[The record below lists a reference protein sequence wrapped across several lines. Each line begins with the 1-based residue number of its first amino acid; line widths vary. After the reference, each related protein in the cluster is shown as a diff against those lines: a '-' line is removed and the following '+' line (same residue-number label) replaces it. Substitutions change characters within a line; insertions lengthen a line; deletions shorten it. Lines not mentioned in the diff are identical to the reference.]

1 MSDDRM
7 KVQER
12 VAAMRSALG
21 AELEAHSITAMNVMA
36 EATNMT
42 TEAAAAEPAAAA
54 GMDKLR
60 TDLETM
66 AALAARAMAEREGSS
81 PQAHPAATPAPLE
94 PGAGPSIGGPIPVAG
109 GPEVSDGPEVLAGA
123 LEPEELTVPS
133 NPAVRGAVRLAVPMI
148 NNFVRDIGRARIV
161 LEMAFLDRT
170 EGADAA
176 LKFIVL
182 KAEVT
187 FLLGRLERQALGRL
201 NEWTLYFQQRPDK
214 VLKAAAL
221 SRFQDLADSLTTMD
235 AKAAMSVQ
243 TAASEVV
250 AGYATVKGK
259 MAEVWSAID
268 ASEKQKDNVRQL
280 YG

>member
-1 MSDDRM
+1 MN
-7 KVQER
+7 VQER
-12 VAAMRSALG
+12 VAAMRSGLS
-21 AELEAHSITAMNVMA
+21 AELEAHSIAAMNVMA
-36 EATNMT
+36 EATMMT
-42 TEAAAAEPAAAA
+42 TDAAAAAGPEAAA

-66 AALAARAMAEREGSS
+66 AAMAARALAERERSS
-81 PQAHPAATPAPLE
+81 PQAHPGAIPAPLE
-94 PGAGPSIGGPIPVAG
+94 PEAGPS
-109 GPEVSDGPEVLAGA
+109 VLD
-123 LEPEELTVPS
+123 PEELRVPS

-148 NNFVRDIGRARIV
+148 NNFVRDVGRARIV
-161 LEMAFLDRT
+161 IEMAFLDRA

-187 FLLGRLERQALGRL
+187 YLLGRLERQALGRL
-201 NEWTLYFQQRPDK
+201 NEWTLYFQQRPDR

-221 SRFQDLADSLTTMD
+221 SSFQDLADSLTTMD

-259 MAEVWSAID
+259 MAEVWSTID
-268 ASEKQKDNVRQL
+268 ASKKQKDNVRQL

>member
-12 VAAMRSALG
+12 VAAMRGALS
-21 AELEAHSITAMNVMA
+21 AELEMHSVAAMNVMA
-36 EATNMT
+36 ETTRMA
-42 TEAAAAEPAAAA
+42 TEATAAGPENAA

-60 TDLETM
+60 MDLETM
-66 AALAARAMAEREGSS
+66 AALAARAMAERA
-81 PQAHPAATPAPLE
+81 QADPAALHAPIK
-94 PGAGPSIGGPIPVAG
+94 PGAGPSVGGQIPL
-109 GPEVSDGPEVLAGA
+109 PEPEVLVDVQ
-123 LEPEELTVPS
+123 PEELTVPS
-133 NPAVRGAVRLAVPMI
+133 NPAVRDAVRLAVPMV
-148 NNFVRDIGRARIV
+148 NNFVRDIGQARIV

-176 LKFIVL
+176 LNFIVL

-187 FLLGRLERQALGRL
+187 FLLVRLERQAMGRL
-201 NEWTLYFQQRPDK
+201 SEWTLYFQQRPDK
-214 VLKAAAL
+214 VLKAAAM
-221 SRFQDLADSLTTMD
+221 SSFEDLADSLTTMD

-243 TAASEVV
+243 TAAAEVV

-259 MAEVWSAID
+259 MAEVWSAIG
-268 ASEKQKDNVRQL
+268 ASEKQKDNVKQL